1 MVSLWGAASIWGD
14 MLASDKCIAHWHET
28 GTKFILV
35 NTQNTWT
42 KQSWLLGSLVL
53 EQWFSGLT
61 AYNNNWENFKIYRF
75 LDLTFRYFDLVVQRW
90 RPAIGTFGKILQML
104 CHVWNVQVLEY
115 FLIAWNDVIMML
127 FKWCS
132 NISDF
137 YLENTRP

>member
-90 RPAIGTFGKILQML
+90 RPAIGTFDKILQML

-115 FLIAWNDVIMML
+115 FLITWNDVIMML

-132 NISDF
+132 NISYF